1 MSYLKMQAI
10 HDANIPSVIE
20 VLIIAL
26 IIIGIKVTIY
36 WIFLIL
42 KQYGRKDIK

>member
-1 MSYLKMQAI
+1 MSYLNMHAI

-26 IIIGIKVTIY
+26 IIIGIVVTIY

-42 KQYGRKDIK
+42 KKYGRKDMK